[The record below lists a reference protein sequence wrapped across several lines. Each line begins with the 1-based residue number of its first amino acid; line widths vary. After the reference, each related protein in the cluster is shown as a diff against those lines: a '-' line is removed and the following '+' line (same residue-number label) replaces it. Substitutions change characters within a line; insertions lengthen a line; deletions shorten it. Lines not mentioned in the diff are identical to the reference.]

1 MARLAR
7 KIWRS
12 GMPRLLLALAWAGT
26 LLSVPAAAGAGHAA
40 GYRWALAQGID
51 DPFRC
56 AGQSRAFIEG
66 CREAAL
72 ATCTAECVDAQ
83 RGDEASCEAHCED

>member
-1 MARLAR
+1 MSRLPAAVTCAA
-7 KIWRS
+7 
-12 GMPRLLLALAWAGT
+12 LL
-26 LLSVPAAAGAGHAA
+26 VVFPAAAGEDHAA

-56 AGQSRAFIEG
+56 VGKSPAFEDG

-72 ATCTAECVDAQ
+72 AICTAECVEAQ
-83 RGDEASCEAHCED
+83 RGDEATCETSCDH

>member
-1 MARLAR
+1 MTRRVLILLCA
-7 KIWRS
+7 S
-12 GMPRLLLALAWAGT
+12 VLLAL
-26 LLSVPAAAGAGHAA
+26 PAAADDGHAA

-56 AGQSRAFIEG
+56 AGHAPAFIEG

-83 RGDEASCEAHCED
+83 RGDEASCEGSCDP